1 MRSDLPRE
9 YLPTQRSLGTNNMPW
24 ESCRRSA
31 ANTGCRYQSQHIVGL
46 LRNAC
51 EAGTTLR
58 WKDAVISVVSISQ
71 RAADPNI
78 CAHAK
83 ELYTF
88 ILPPMSCLPTP
99 WLGRLGKEPVV
110 EVGGWGAERMWRIY
124 DMLPAASLGFSLP
137 LGDRCS
143 HPLCLFITQT
153 HNNIQLLP
161 PAS

>member
-1 MRSDLPRE
+1 MHIFLFKKKIDGGGDIVYRRWSFFFFLGLMKNDLPRE

-99 WLGRLGKEPVV
+99 
-110 EVGGWGAERMWRIY
+110 
-124 DMLPAASLGFSLP
+124 
-137 LGDRCS
+137 
-143 HPLCLFITQT
+143 
-153 HNNIQLLP
+153 
-161 PAS
+161 